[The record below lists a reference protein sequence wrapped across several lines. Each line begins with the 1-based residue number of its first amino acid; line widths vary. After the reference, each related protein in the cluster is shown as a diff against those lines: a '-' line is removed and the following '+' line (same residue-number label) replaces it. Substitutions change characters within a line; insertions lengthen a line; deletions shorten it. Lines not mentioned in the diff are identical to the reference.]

1 MNTISYRQIR
11 EFVKLHP
18 NSESSLSAWYK
29 IARKAKWQNLVE
41 VRQDY
46 PHADL
51 VGRRVVFNIA
61 GNNVRLIAEIRY
73 KSQSILIKHILTHA
87 EYDRD
92 RWKE

>member
-1 MNTISYRQIR
+1 MNTISRRKIR
-11 EFVKLHP
+11 DFVALHP
-18 NSESSLSAWYK
+18 NSEPSLTSWYK
-29 IARKAKWQNLVE
+29 IAIKAKWKSIVE

-51 VGRRVVFNIA
+51 VGPLVVFNIA

-73 KSQSILIKHILTHA
+73 QSQSILIKHILTHA